1 MNHCALTGNSLPRV
15 LLRLTGPNPKKVYN
29 HKGTHQFN
37 SHMFAPEIKTEHI
50 FKLQA
55 KIPIIFKQ
63 FLQV

>member
-1 MNHCALTGNSLPRV
+1 
-15 LLRLTGPNPKKVYN
+15 LLRLTGPYPKKVYN

-37 SHMFAPEIKTEHI
+37 SHMFAPEIKTEHV